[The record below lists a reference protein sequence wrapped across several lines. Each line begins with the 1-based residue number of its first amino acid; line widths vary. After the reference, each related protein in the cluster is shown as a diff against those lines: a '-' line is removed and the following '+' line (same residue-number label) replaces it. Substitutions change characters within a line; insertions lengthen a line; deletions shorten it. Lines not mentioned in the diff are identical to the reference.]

1 MELITLSAKAR
12 QEEAKERL
20 VLAAFVGW
28 QTGARIKREGESG
41 SEAYPF
47 AEHLARL
54 GLSEQPAQNVAPKA
68 NDDTLTLSRMGIKVK
83 KVKET

>member
-28 QTGARIKREGESG
+28 QMGARIKREGESG

-54 GLSEQPAQNVAPKA
+54 GLSERPVQSHGAG
-68 NDDTLTLSRMGIKVK
+68 DDTMALSRMGIKVK

>member
-54 GLSEQPAQNVAPKA
+54 GLSEQPAQNVAP